1 MNQIKELVTVSLFIL
16 VISLAGSA
24 WAADGPGVEL
34 RPGEAEAEMLFNYGI
49 GEKWIGGDPPS
60 KEVDSIYAQYY
71 SVSPASYA
79 KRHIEAPKKSD
90 IRDRTP
96 ASVYFSYQMKAMP
109 FDQYQAYATY
119 AGGNSLWIQGSSS
132 WTQYAKAPKG
142 SILSLIT
149 ISTAGGRGVLYEIN
163 PDGKLNEFSFY
174 FYPGYNQMDFYA
186 DSIGQ
191 HILLYV
197 IDGLVSNSIV
207 IDVTGYYRPPYQQPA
222 VSTLPEN
229 QVQPPESQPS
239 PVDAYGLIVSQGMR
253 GYQLFVDG
261 TFIGTEGSG
270 GDTMDGRFSFR
281 VAGNRN
287 HEIRVYDGQSNYL
300 NTIYFPR
307 GVQKRINVEPGTTVY
322 I

>member
-1 MNQIKELVTVSLFIL
+1 MIA
-16 VISLAGSA
+16 IS
-24 WAADGPGVEL
+24 
-34 RPGEAEAEMLFNYGI
+34 
-49 GEKWIGGDPPS
+49 PP
-60 KEVDSIYAQYY
+60 
-71 SVSPASYA
+71 
-79 KRHIEAPKKSD
+79 
-90 IRDRTP
+90 
-96 ASVYFSYQMKAMP
+96 
-109 FDQYQAYATY
+109 
-119 AGGNSLWIQGSSS
+119 
-132 WTQYAKAPKG
+132 
-142 SILSLIT
+142 
-149 ISTAGGRGVLYEIN
+149 GGRGVLYEIN
-163 PDGKLNEFSFY
+163 PDGKLNENSFY

-207 IDVTGYYRPPYQQPA
+207 IDVTGYYRPPYQQPI
-222 VSTLPEN
+222 VSALPGN

-261 TFIGTEGSG
+261 TFIGIEGSG
-270 GDTMDGRFSFR
+270 GDALDGRLSFG

-307 GVQKRINVEPGTTVY
+307 GVQKRINVEPGFTA
-322 I
+322 

>member
-1 MNQIKELVTVSLFIL
+1 MNWIRELVSVSLFIL
-16 VISLAGSA
+16 VILAGCA

-60 KEVDSIYAQYY
+60 KDSDSIYTQYY
-71 SVSPASYA
+71 SVAPASTA
-79 KRHIEAPKKSD
+79 KKHIEAPMKSD
-90 IRDRTP
+90 IKDLTP
-96 ASVYFSYQMKAMP
+96 ATVYFSYQMKAMP
-109 FDQYQAYATY
+109 YDQYQAYATY
-119 AGGNSLWIQGSSS
+119 TGGNSLWIQGFSS

-142 SILSLIT
+142 SILSLIA
-149 ISTAGGRGVLYEIN
+149 ISSAGGRGVLYEIN
-163 PDGKLNEFSFY
+163 PDGKLNKNSFY

-186 DSIGQ
+186 DSVGQ

-207 IDVTGYYRPPYQQPA
+207 IDVTGYYWPPYQQPA
-222 VSTLPEN
+222 VSTYPEN

-239 PVDAYGLIVSQGMR
+239 SADAQGTIVSQGMR
-253 GYQLFVDG
+253 RYQVFVDG
-261 TFIGTEGSG
+261 IFIGTEGTG
-270 GDTMDGRFSFR
+270 GDALDGRFSFM

-307 GVQKRINVEPGTTVY
+307 GVEKRINVEPGFVA
-322 I
+322 

>member
-1 MNQIKELVTVSLFIL
+1 MNRIRELVFVSLFIL
-16 VISLAGSA
+16 AICLAGSA
-24 WAADGPGVEL
+24 LAAYGPGVEL
-34 RPGEAEAEMLFNYGI
+34 RPGEAESEMLFNYGI

-60 KEVDSIYAQYY
+60 NEVDSIYAQYY
-71 SVSPASYA
+71 SLSPATSA
-79 KRHIEAPKKSD
+79 KKHIQAPKKSD
-90 IRDRTP
+90 MRDQTP

-142 SILSLIT
+142 SALSLIAV
-149 ISTAGGRGVLYEIN
+149 SNAGGRGVLYEIN
-163 PDGKLNEFSFY
+163 PDGKLNELSFS

-207 IDVTGYYRPPYQQPA
+207 IDVTGYYQPPYQQPA
-222 VSTLPEN
+222 VSTLPKD
-229 QVQPPESQPS
+229 QIQPPESQPS
-239 PVDAYGLIVSQGMR
+239 PFDAQGLIVSQGMR
-253 GYQLFVDG
+253 GYQLFVNG
-261 TFIGTEGSG
+261 IFMGTEGSG
-270 GDTMDGRFSFR
+270 GDALDGRFSFG

-287 HEIRVYDGQSNYL
+287 HEIRVYDGQFNYL

-307 GVQKRINVEPGTTVY
+307 GVQKRINVEPGFAA
-322 I
+322 